1 MKNLKKLSALALS
14 LMMVLSIAGCEK
26 SDDSGKKDSSSKTET
41 TTTSAPESSSSTE
54 SSSDTDSKANVEAG
68 FKDGVYTTEDYTVEL
83 GSEWK
88 KSDTSVGGMT
98 MFTLGGDATT
108 NINIIK
114 ENTGK
119 DITAEEYKNLA
130 VAQFEKMKDYKV
142 DNSEAATING
152 NDAYKVYLSAE
163 QSSIKM
169 NLIQGY
175 IVKDSNVF
183 VITLTTIADK
193 YDEIKPSAEKILES
207 FKVL

>member
-14 LMMVLSIAGCEK
+14 LIMVLSIAGCEK
-26 SDDSGKKDSSSKTET
+26 SDDSSKKDSSSQTET
-41 TTTSAPESSSSTE
+41 STSAPESSSNIE
-54 SSSDTDSKANVEAG
+54 SSSDTDSKDKVEAG
-68 FKDGVYTTEDYTVEL
+68 FKDGVYTTEDYTIEL
-83 GSEWK
+83 GSDWE
-88 KSDTSVGGMT
+88 KSDASIDGMA

-119 DITAEEYKNLA
+119 EITAEEYKNLA

-163 QSSIKM
+163 QASVKM

-193 YDEIKPSAEKILES
+193 YEDIKPSAEKILES